1 MGVGRLSRTDTRR
14 IAVIDQ
20 ESIIKLALRA
30 GVIDSADINS
40 IHIPQGYIDD
50 LSEFAY
56 LVQQVERAEIIKAL
70 EIYHAS
76 LVEIG
81 NEFGPDVVRA
91 AINMLED
98 LRE

>member
-1 MGVGRLSRTDTRR
+1 M
-14 IAVIDQ
+14 IDQ
-20 ESIIKLALRA
+20 RQIINLAIKS

-56 LVQQVERAEIIKAL
+56 LVQQVERSETIKAL
-70 EIYHAS
+70 ELYHAS

-81 NEFGPDVVRA
+81 NQYGPDVVMA
-91 AINMLED
+91 AIKMLED
-98 LRE
+98 LQK

>member
-1 MGVGRLSRTDTRR
+1 M
-14 IAVIDQ
+14 IDQ
-20 ESIIKLALRA
+20 QTTIDLAIKA

-40 IHIPQGYIDD
+40 IHISQSYIDD

-70 EIYHAS
+70 ELYHAS

-81 NEFGPDVVRA
+81 NEYGPDVVRA

>member
-1 MGVGRLSRTDTRR
+1 M
-14 IAVIDQ
+14 IDQ
-20 ESIIKLALRA
+20 QKTIALAIKA
-30 GVIDSADINS
+30 GVIDSADIDS
-40 IHIPQGYIDD
+40 VHIPQAYIDD

-56 LVQQVERAEIIKAL
+56 LVQQAERTKIIIEL
-70 EIYHAS
+70 ELYFDK

-81 NEFGPDVVRA
+81 NEYGPDVVRA